1 MGHHTCCNRQKVKRG
16 LWSPEEDEM
25 LINHVTTYGHGCWSS
40 VPNLAVKEDGNYM
53 HFLFCKKLSFLWFLI
68 LICFLCEKKKCV
80 GLQRCGKSCRL
91 RWINYLRPDLKRG
104 SFSPQEAALIIELQ
118 RILGN
123 RWAQIAKYLP
133 GRTDNEVKNFW
144 NSSIK
149 KKLISHYHHHNHH
162 QQQQQ
167 ESLASFAQDQQFM
180 FMSTSTTPP
189 GPFLSQN
196 INTDHQI
203 PHEYQSCIAAQAP
216 IQQAFDPGHN
226 VHFDQLASS
235 IGSSWVIPSQPIE
248 VSPLVPSVLNASFYA
263 PRWTYDPQQH
273 NDQIQLA
280 LCQATGSLYFDEG
293 TSQEAVEINANEQ
306 KKTMAVH
313 PCYEDQI
320 MAVPMTLKES
330 KLSQK
335 SIEDV
340 KEYDNQMILS
350 SSVKALDHHD
360 SNEIASEL
368 PTILCPRDQ
377 LSWLHDQIDPAIMP
391 AVDQTAVSSLSVVSG
406 GPAALDPNLPC
417 GSWSA

>member
-40 VPNLAVKEDGNYM
+40 VPKLA
-53 HFLFCKKLSFLWFLI
+53 
-68 LICFLCEKKKCV
+68 

-149 KKLISHYHHHNHH
+149 KKLISHYHHHYHH
-162 QQQQQ
+162 NQQQQQQ
-167 ESLASFAQDQQFM
+167 ESFASFAQDQQFM
-180 FMSTSTTPP
+180 FVSTSTTPP
-189 GPFLSQN
+189 GPFHSQN
-196 INTDHQI
+196 MNPDHQI

-216 IQQAFDPGHN
+216 IQQAFDPGQN
-226 VHFDQLASS
+226 VHFDELASS
-235 IGSSWVIPSQPIE
+235 IGSSWVIPSQPVE
-248 VSPLVPSVLNASFYA
+248 VSPLVPSALNASFYA

-280 LCQATGSLYFDEG
+280 LCQATGPLYFDEG
-293 TSQEAVEINANEQ
+293 TSQEAVEINADEQ

-313 PCYEDQI
+313 PCYGDQI

-340 KEYDNQMILS
+340 KEYDHQMILS
-350 SSVKALDHHD
+350 SSVKALEHHD
-360 SNEIASEL
+360 RNEIASEL
-368 PTILCPRDQ
+368 PTILCPCDQ

-391 AVDQTAVSSLSVVSG
+391 AVDQTSVSSLSVVSG
-406 GPAALDPNLPC
+406 GQAALDPNLPC